1 MKRVLVILAAI
12 TMSVCLLA
20 ACGEDTAEVSLPPSP
35 TAAQE
40 TPETTAEPSAEPTE
54 NSADSQT
61 AAVLAECI
69 SLLGMDDAES
79 AGALGGS
86 EQNIA
91 ADGETLIGRIY
102 SAELFGESVEPGT
115 TYGDDGRVNSV
126 SIYLAGTDAA
136 VYAEVLT
143 RLYGEPAGES
153 DGVSESGSTW
163 QDWTVEGAR
172 VRLYQSYGLSSLEIT
187 AA

>member
-20 ACGEDTAEVSLPPSP
+20 ACGVDTAEVSLPPSP

-40 TPETTAEPSAEPTE
+40 TPGATAEPSVEPTE

-69 SLLGMDDAES
+69 SLFGMDDAES
-79 AGALGGS
+79 AAALGGS

-91 ADGETLIGRIY
+91 ADG
-102 SAELFGESVEPGT
+102 
-115 TYGDDGRVNSV
+115 
-126 SIYLAGTDAA
+126 
-136 VYAEVLT
+136 
-143 RLYGEPAGES
+143 
-153 DGVSESGSTW
+153 
-163 QDWTVEGAR
+163 
-172 VRLYQSYGLSSLEIT
+172 
-187 AA
+187 

>member
-1 MKRVLVILAAI
+1 
-12 TMSVCLLA
+12 MSVCLLA
-20 ACGEDTAEVSLPPSP
+20 ACGVDTAEVSLPPSP

-40 TPETTAEPSAEPTE
+40 TPGATAEPSAEPTE

-143 RLYGEPAGES
+143 RLYGEPVGES

>member
-1 MKRVLVILAAI
+1 MEGCIYE
-12 TMSVCLLA
+12 
-20 ACGEDTAEVSLPPSP
+20 ACTCYIGGHNHVGLPAGGLRSGHGRSLP
-35 TAAQE
+35 AAQ
-40 TPETTAEPSAEPTE
+40 P
-54 NSADSQT
+54 

-143 RLYGEPAGES
+143 RLYGEPVGES

-172 VRLYQSYGLSSLEIT
+172 VRLYQSYGLTSLEIT
-187 AA
+187 TA